1 VFKLVCV
8 MLVSLPVCMGMVH
21 VARQHSL
28 GMVAAVAVAGMLMLT
43 VESYFVFGLRDVW
56 VEFEQRMRLRARP
69 A

>member
-1 VFKLVCV
+1 
-8 MLVSLPVCMGMVH
+8 MGMVH